1 MTLKNEFSAEN
12 ELFFFARRQIFT
24 ELGDNLLG
32 NVNWKNKIKFNEVSI
47 PCVCRGLFL
56 CYSQLYGQN

>member
-24 ELGDNLLG
+24 ELRDNLLG

-47 PCVCRGLFL
+47 PC
-56 CYSQLYGQN
+56 